1 MLETD
6 IAKHVRTTSDYR
18 ERLYLFAILDKV
30 SGKYESW
37 GVYANKSIAARV
49 LVATYAFNAHPAINK
64 RLADFDLVQIGG
76 VFGGIDGELIPKVV
90 ENCGSLQ
97 QIKAIFD
104 IRDGVFA
111 LPDAPDVEEAK

>member
-1 MLETD
+1 MSKVVNNHEG
-6 IAKHVRTTSDYR
+6 
-18 ERLYLFAILDKV
+18 LYLYAILDKV

-49 LVATYAFNAHPAINK
+49 LVATYAFNGHPAINK

-76 VFGGIDGELIPKVV
+76 TFDGETGELVPSIV

-97 QIKAIFD
+97 SIKAIFD
-104 IRDGVFA
+104 VRDGVFA
-111 LPDAPDVEEAK
+111 LPDTEEDK

>member
-1 MLETD
+1 MS
-6 IAKHVRTTSDYR
+6 KVVNNR
-18 ERLYLFAILDKV
+18 EGLYLYAILDKV

-49 LVATYAFNAHPAINK
+49 LVATYAFNGHPAINK

-76 VFGGIDGELIPKVV
+76 KFDGKTGELVPRIV

-97 QIKAIFD
+97 SIKAIFD
-104 IRDGVFA
+104 VRDGVFA
-111 LPDAPDVEEAK
+111 LPETEEDK

>member
-1 MLETD
+1 MAYTATP
-6 IAKHVRTTSDYR
+6 IRTTSDYR
-18 ERLYLFAILDKV
+18 DKLFLFAILDKV

-49 LVATYAFNAHPAINK
+49 LVATYAFNQHPAINK
-64 RLADFDLVQIGG
+64 RLADFELVQIGG

-90 ENCGSLQ
+90 EDCGSLQ

-104 IRDGVFA
+104 VRDGVFA
-111 LPDAPDVEEAK
+111 LPDAEEDK

>member
-1 MLETD
+1 MSE
-6 IAKHVRTTSDYR
+6 IAQPVRTTYDLR
-18 ERLYLFAILDKV
+18 EKLYLFAILDKV

-49 LVATYAFNAHPAINK
+49 LVATYAFSAHPAINK
-64 RLADFDLVQIGG
+64 RLADFELVQIGG

-90 ENCGSLQ
+90 EDCGSLQ

-104 IRDGVFA
+104 VRDGVFA
-111 LPDAPDVEEAK
+111 LPDTPDQE

>member
-1 MLETD
+1 MPKVVNAL
-6 IAKHVRTTSDYR
+6 TTIPENRDT
-18 ERLYLFAILDKV
+18 LYLFAILDKV

-37 GVYANKSIAARV
+37 GVYSNKSVAARV
-49 LVATYAFNAHPAINK
+49 LVATYAFNGHPAINK

-76 VFGGIDGELIPKVV
+76 VFDGISGQLIPHIV

-104 IRDGVFA
+104 VRDGVFA
-111 LPDAPDVEEAK
+111 LPDAEEDK

>member
-1 MLETD
+1 MAE
-6 IAKHVRTTSDYR
+6 IAKPVRTTSDYR

-30 SGKYESW
+30 SGKFESW
-37 GVYANKSIAARV
+37 GVYANKNIAARV
-49 LVATYAFNAHPAINK
+49 LVATYAFNGHPAINK

-76 VFGGIDGELIPKVV
+76 VFDGITGALVPRIV

-104 IRDGVFA
+104 VRDGVFS
-111 LPDAPDVEEAK
+111 LPETTEDK

>member
-1 MLETD
+1 MAE
-6 IAKHVRTTSDYR
+6 IVKPIRTTPDYR

-49 LVATYAFNAHPAINK
+49 LVATYAFNGHPAINK
-64 RLADFDLVQIGG
+64 RLADFELVQIGG

-90 ENCGSLQ
+90 EDCGSLQ

-104 IRDGVFA
+104 VRDGVFA
-111 LPDAPDVEEAK
+111 LPAQEDKE

>member
-1 MLETD
+1 M
-6 IAKHVRTTSDYR
+6 AKVVNNR
-18 ERLYLFAILDKV
+18 EGLYLYAILDKV

-49 LVATYAFNAHPAINK
+49 LVATYAFSQHPAINK

-76 VFGGIDGELIPKVV
+76 VFVSGDGELIPKVV
-90 ENCGSLQ
+90 ANCGSLQ

-104 IRDGVFA
+104 VRDGVFA
-111 LPDAPDVEEAK
+111 LPETEEDK

>member
-1 MLETD
+1 MD
-6 IAKHVRTTSDYR
+6 KVVNNR
-18 ERLYLFAILDKV
+18 EGLYLFAILDKV
-30 SGKYESW
+30 SGRYESW

-49 LVATYAFNAHPAINK
+49 LVATYAFNGHPAINK

-76 VFGGIDGELIPKVV
+76 VFDGVTGELVPRIV

-97 QIKAIFD
+97 SIKAIFD

-111 LPDAPDVEEAK
+111 LPDTPEDK